1 MRTDRLF
8 QILIVIF
15 VAAAAYFGWTGHK
28 DGIFVSLVFASVC
41 FFLSVRFQAKDR
53 MKQRESELVKDS
65 QEI

>member
-1 MRTDRLF
+1 MRIDRLF

-15 VAAAAYFGWTGHK
+15 AAAGVYFWTEGNK
-28 DGIFVSLVFASVC
+28 DGIFASVVLASIS

-53 MKQRESELVKDS
+53 MKQRESALAEDN